1 MNISRTEKFIE
12 LISAPLPEELEAV
25 REEALRDGI
34 PIIRPSV
41 QGFLRFLMTY
51 SGPERILEIGT
62 AVGFSAL
69 LMKTFAPDA
78 SITTIENYEPRLK
91 KARENFAAYDR
102 EKKITLLEGDAEKIL
117 PELKSNEYDF
127 VFLDSAK
134 GQYITFLPEIVR
146 VLSPGGLLV
155 SDNCL
160 QDGDVIES
168 RYAVRRRDRTIHDR
182 MREYLNAISIHPELT
197 SSILPM
203 ADGVTLSM
211 KKTDDGI

>member
-69 LMKTFAPDA
+69 LMKIFAPGA

-211 KKTDDGI
+211 KKTED

>member
-1 MNISRTEKFIE
+1 MNISRAEKFIE

-69 LMKTFAPDA
+69 LMKIFAPGA

-211 KKTDDGI
+211 KKTED

>member
-69 LMKTFAPDA
+69 LMKTFAPGA

-211 KKTDDGI
+211 KKTDD